1 MRNEKLEM
9 IKGMRSVFL
18 TSSHSFF
25 LWDSLLRPQCPN
37 SWALRFLLFRDIIKM
52 DKLSLI
58 TRSCRKGTEL

>member
-25 LWDSLLRPQCPN
+25 LWYVVGHGGRS
-37 SWALRFLLFRDIIKM
+37 
-52 DKLSLI
+52 KLSHFY
-58 TRSCRKGTEL
+58 E